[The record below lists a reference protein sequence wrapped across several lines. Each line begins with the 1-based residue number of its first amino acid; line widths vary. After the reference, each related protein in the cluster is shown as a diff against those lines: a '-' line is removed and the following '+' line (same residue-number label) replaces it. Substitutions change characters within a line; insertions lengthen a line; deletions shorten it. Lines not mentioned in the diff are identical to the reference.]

1 MKAAGLIH
9 AESAYPISLTLI
21 TAIVLLLIGFAAILS
36 MVFHIGPFG

>member
-9 AESAYPISLTLI
+9 AESAYISLTLI
-21 TAIVLLLIGFAAILS
+21 TAIVLVLIGFAAILS